1 MELEKSAGV
10 VGVELEVGVSVGG
23 IEGERLVVVTPK
35 AGVLTLE
42 GSVTAL
48 VMAVLELGVVLV
60 DALEVGG
67 VTGDA
72 GGFGFVTLEDGGV
85 TALALGMP
93 RLVLVGMTGA

>member
-1 MELEKSAGV
+1 VVEVVVEVV
-10 VGVELEVGVSVGG
+10 VGEMLTLE
-23 IEGERLVVVTPK
+23 TPK
-35 AGVLTLE
+35 VGVLTLE

-48 VMAVLELGVVLV
+48 VTAVLELGV

-72 GGFGFVTLEDGGV
+72 GGFGFVALEDGGV

-93 RLVLVGMTGA
+93 RLVLVGVTGA